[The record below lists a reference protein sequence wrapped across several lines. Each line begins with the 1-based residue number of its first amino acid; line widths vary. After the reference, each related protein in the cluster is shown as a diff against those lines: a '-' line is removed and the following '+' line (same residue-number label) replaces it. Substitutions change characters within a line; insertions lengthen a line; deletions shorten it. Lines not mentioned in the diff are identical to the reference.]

1 MRIFSL
7 AILMFAGI
15 TAYAQPAIVKQAIIQ
30 TTTNVIAPEEQD
42 ISEVQNS
49 GGEGMRMFR
58 NFGDGETKTT
68 TFIKDG
74 MVKTD
79 VKTEMMVGSLI
90 RDNDKKVTTT
100 LFQLMGKKSAFFA
113 TDEDQVEM
121 KKKMDS
127 AIQERM
133 KSDTNFKNQVRTE
146 RPKNKNTS
154 VIYTEETK
162 KIAGYNC
169 KKAYIVKTNFLG
181 QKDSTMVWY
190 NPEVKFETV
199 HSTGGVS
206 GMGSLMGG
214 GANTLQDGFDMVDGF
229 IMKYE
234 TKMGRGR
241 TMEVTVTKLEID
253 KDIAAKEFEVP
264 KGYDVKPM
272 SEMQNMFGGRGG
284 GGRTIMIQRN

>member
-7 AILMFAGI
+7 AIFMFAGV
-15 TAYAQPAIVKQAIIQ
+15 TAYAQPALVKQAIIQ

-133 KSDTNFKNQVRTE
+133 KTDTALKNMVRTDK
-146 RPKNKNTS
+146 PKNKNTS

-214 GANTLQDGFDMVDGF
+214 GTNSLQDGFDMVDGF

-241 TMEVTVTKLEID
+241 TMEVTVTKLEIN
-253 KDIAAKEFEVP
+253 KDIAAKEFEIP

-284 GGRTIMIQRN
+284 GGRTMMIQRN

>member
-1 MRIFSL
+1 MKIFSL
-7 AILMFAGI
+7 LFLMFAGI
-15 TAYAQPAIVKQAIIQ
+15 TAYAQPVLVKQAIIQ
-30 TTTNVIAPEEQD
+30 TTTNVIAPEEDD
-42 ISEVQNS
+42 ISEIQN
-49 GGEGMRMFR
+49 GGEERMRMFR

-100 LFQLMGKKSAFFA
+100 LFQLMGKKSAFLA

-121 KKKMDS
+121 KRKMDS
-127 AIQERM
+127 MVQERL
-133 KSDTNFKNQVRTE
+133 KNDTNAQKQMRAE
-146 RPKNKNTS
+146 KPKNKNIAIAYADES
-154 VIYTEETK
+154 K

-169 KKAYIVKTNFLG
+169 KKAFIVKTNFLG
-181 QKDSTMVWY
+181 QKDSMAVWY

-214 GANTLQDGFDMVDGF
+214 GANSMQEGFDMVDGF
-229 IMKYE
+229 IMKYD

-241 TMEVTVTKLEID
+241 TMEVTVTKLDINKE
-253 KDIAAKEFEVP
+253 IAAKEFEVP

-284 GGRTIMIQRN
+284 GGRGVMIQRN

>member
-1 MRIFSL
+1 MKIFSL
-7 AILMFAGI
+7 LFLMFAGI
-15 TAYAQPAIVKQAIIQ
+15 TAYAQPVLVKQAIIQ
-30 TTTNVIAPEEQD
+30 TTTNVIAPEEDD
-42 ISEVQNS
+42 ISEIQN
-49 GGEGMRMFR
+49 GGEERMRMFR

-100 LFQLMGKKSAFFA
+100 LFQLMGKKSAFLA

-121 KKKMDS
+121 KRKMDS
-127 AIQERM
+127 MVQERL
-133 KSDTNFKNQVRTE
+133 KNDTNAQKQMRTE
-146 RPKNKNTS
+146 KPKNKNIAIVYADES
-154 VIYTEETK
+154 K

-181 QKDSTMVWY
+181 QKDSMAVWY

-214 GANTLQDGFDMVDGF
+214 GANSMQEGFDMVDGF

-241 TMEVTVTKLEID
+241 TMEVTVTKLDINKE
-253 KDIAAKEFEVP
+253 IAAKEFEVP

-284 GGRTIMIQRN
+284 GGRGVMIQRN